1 MPKPPTFPPLFDNA
15 LQLDMK
21 TLKKF
26 DYLKAGQIKAGVL
39 TWSRKGTTT
48 GEISIQVNTEFDPY
62 ELTLKYSFKNEP
74 REYSVQI
81 VKKPSNLGKG
91 EIPFFVCPKTG
102 LLCRKLYLMD
112 GYFYHRKA
120 FKGAMYDSQTL
131 SRKVRHFEQVFGAF
145 MRKHEIHKQLSQ
157 KHFKKE
163 YRGKPTKKYAK
174 LYVQLQK
181 AKQVDIHA
189 FEAVLLS

>member
-39 TWSRKGTTT
+39 TWSRNGSTT
-48 GEISIQVNTEFDPY
+48 GEISFQVNTTLEPF
-62 ELTLKYSFKNEP
+62 ELTLKYSFRNEP
-74 REYSVQI
+74 REYSICI
-81 VKKPSNLGKG
+81 VSQPANLGKG
-91 EIPFFVCPKTG
+91 EIWHFVCPKTG
-102 LLCRKLYLMD
+102 LLCRKLYSVD

-120 FKGAMYDSQTL
+120 FAGAMYDSQTL
-131 SRKVRHFEQVFGAF
+131 SRKVRHFQQTFGALIG
-145 MRKHEIHKQLSQ
+145 KYDIYQQIGQ
-157 KHFKKE
+157 KHLKKH

-174 LYVQLQK
+174 LYAQLEK
-181 AKQVDIHA
+181 AKRADINA
-189 FEAVLLS
+189 FEAALLL

>member
-1 MPKPPTFPPLFDNA
+1 MAKVPTFPPLFDNA
-15 LQLDMK
+15 LQMDIQ

-26 DYLKAGQIKAGVL
+26 DYLKAGQIKRGVF

-48 GEISIQVNTEFDPY
+48 GEISIQVNTEFDHY

-91 EIPFFVCPKTG
+91 EVPFFICPKTG

-120 FKGAMYDSQTL
+120 FNGAMYLKQTDSA
-131 SRKVRHFEQVFGAF
+131 KVRFFVQRFGLLFERF
-145 MRKHEIHKQLSQ
+145 EIYQQLNQ

-163 YRGKPTKKYAK
+163 YRGKPTKKYLK
-174 LYVQLQK
+174 LCEKVVQLERI
-181 AKQVDIHA
+181 DIHEY
-189 FEAVLLS
+189 EAALLS